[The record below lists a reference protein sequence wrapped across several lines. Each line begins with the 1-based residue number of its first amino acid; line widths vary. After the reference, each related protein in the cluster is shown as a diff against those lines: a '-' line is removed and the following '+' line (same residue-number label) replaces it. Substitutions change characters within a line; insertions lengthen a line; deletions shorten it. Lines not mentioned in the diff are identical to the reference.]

1 MKQGESELEQCY
13 LHMEKGEP
21 PTLSMEQEWMRFVR
35 DDGRRQEERKE
46 KALVSAR

>member
-1 MKQGESELEQCY
+1 
-13 LHMEKGEP
+13 MEKGEP